1 MTILKFFDIFILA
14 KSLQSLIEF
23 AIIWEFKEKIKKN
36 FEYFTSASLPLYVVK
51 SNQMLLKN
59 SNPKGGLN
67 IFKYY
72 FYCYERGYKVSLG
85 EEDKIRR
92 LCGSA
97 PRILIMASSRII
109 AFNLLSLKSP
119 PPRFWRR
126 RFHIYSYLV
135 IKDQALL

>member
-1 MTILKFFDIFILA
+1 
-14 KSLQSLIEF
+14 
-23 AIIWEFKEKIKKN
+23 
-36 FEYFTSASLPLYVVK
+36 
-51 SNQMLLKN
+51 MLLKN

-72 FYCYERGYKVSLG
+72 FYCYERAYKVSLG

-109 AFNLLSLKSP
+109 AFNLLSLKSL
-119 PPRFWRR
+119 RLAFGGGD
-126 RFHIYSYLV
+126 FYISSYLV